1 MVTTESLDS
10 AASRAGCKYSQL
22 HMRYIQSLTH
32 PSTHVKRERTER
44 KTSRL
49 QAHKQPHQEG
59 LAFCLRVILDSDAHQ
74 WVQAG
79 HPRYTGA
86 SAEEGRGWPDV
97 TSTKTT
103 NDNRGQDTDKR
114 QDKRACN
121 DQVLRNVNSHTVVLD
136 SCTINHTFFF
146 SINHTFF
153 SQSITPSFFLQSHLL
168 FFLQSH
174 PSFFLSVTPFFFL
187 SHTFFCSSITPFF
200 FFLNHTFF
208 INQSQPLLFF
218 FSQLITL
225 FFLNQ
230 SHLIFSQSINHTF
243 FFFFS
248 INLTFFSLSITLFFS
263 INQSHLFSQSIT
275 PVFFQSITPSFFL
288 NL

>member
-1 MVTTESLDS
+1 
-10 AASRAGCKYSQL
+10 
-22 HMRYIQSLTH
+22 MRYIQSLLH

-59 LAFCLRVILDSDAHQ
+59 LAFCLRVILDSDAHR

-121 DQVLRNVNSHTVVLD
+121 DQVLRIVNSHTVVLD
-136 SCTINHTFFF
+136 SYTINHTFFF
-146 SINHTFF
+146 S
-153 SQSITPSFFLQSHLL
+153 QST
-168 FFLQSH
+168 
-174 PSFFLSVTPFFFL
+174 
-187 SHTFFCSSITPFF
+187 
-200 FFLNHTFF
+200 
-208 INQSQPLLFF
+208 
-218 FSQLITL
+218 TL
-225 FFLNQ
+225 FF
-230 SHLIFSQSINHTF
+230 SINHTF
-243 FFFFS
+243 FFFFNHTFLFLFS
-248 INLTFFSLSITLFFS
+248 INHTFLFLFSINRTFLFFFLNQSHIPFFSSINHTFLFFS
-263 INQSHLFSQSIT
+263 SINRTREQTRRHKSRSGDVPDRQEHH
-275 PVFFQSITPSFFL
+275 P
-288 NL
+288 